1 MHRLRGGNLPSNTSL
16 SFAEYWAEYS
26 QLVAWRRLAAACLAL
41 GVAALS
47 YTTVWEL
54 HRAAQGEDQQLTLTL
69 TLTPILTLTITL
81 TLTLTLTLTCPQPT
95 YLPLLLPS
103 TPTPT
108 PDKARTS
115 RASTANTP
123 SPMTSPSAHSC
134 LPHAPWPS
142 LAKAV

>member
-1 MHRLRGGNLPSNTSL
+1 MHRLRGGNPPSNTSV

-69 TLTPILTLTITL
+69 TLTPIRTLTITLIL
-81 TLTLTLTLTCPQPT
+81 TLTLTLTYPSYIPTPIPTPPLPLKRRGPAGRAQPT
-95 YLPLLLPS
+95 PPGQ
-103 TPTPT
+103 
-108 PDKARTS
+108 
-115 RASTANTP
+115 
-123 SPMTSPSAHSC
+123 
-134 LPHAPWPS
+134 
-142 LAKAV
+142 